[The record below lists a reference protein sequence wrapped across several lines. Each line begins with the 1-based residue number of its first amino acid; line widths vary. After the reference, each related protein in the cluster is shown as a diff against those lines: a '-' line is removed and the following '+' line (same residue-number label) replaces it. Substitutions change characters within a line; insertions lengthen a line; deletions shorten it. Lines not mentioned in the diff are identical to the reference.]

1 MEISFES
8 YVILEKFTR
17 VWWFYDPEQLTNIVG
32 SWSLAVPYGGSTC
45 EATWK
50 CWKRKETRGE
60 LRVLGQN
67 INIALV
73 PWLIAIRKA
82 CIYMVGSILARS
94 LCDIIRWQGT
104 GKRLNLSQDSLEDF
118 HGFLGKRRFRFS
130 SCSTGDWRLIKC
142 RLPGALIKTR
152 QFQPD
157 CNGQGRRR

>member
-32 SWSLAVPYGGSTC
+32 SWSLAVPYWGSTC

-82 CIYMVGSILARS
+82 WIYMVGSILARS
-94 LCDIIRWQGT
+94 LCDIIRWRRTEETSKSVSRFFG
-104 GKRLNLSQDSLEDF
+104 
-118 HGFLGKRRFRFS
+118 GFSRVSWEKTIPRFKLFP
-130 SCSTGDWRLIKC
+130 WRLAADKMSFTWCSNKNTTI
-142 RLPGALIKTR
+142 PT
-152 QFQPD
+152 
-157 CNGQGRRR
+157 